1 MAEKKDRLT
10 ELLSDEGFMK
20 KLFSQD
26 TPEKAQEILKENG
39 VDMPVEE
46 VFIMGKTVLYMG
58 EHDGELPDEFAE
70 QVAGGALDLNALAQ
84 SLGALPYAVQGFVSM
99 IAGFG
104 AFLKGWNDPKGI
116 GQKALDSYYKQPD
129 FLTGGGTQGGGTQGG
144 DTQDGDTQD
153 AD

>member
-10 ELLSDEGFMK
+10 ELLSDEGFMN

-26 TPEKAQEILKENG
+26 TPEKAQEILKANG

-46 VFIMGKTVLYMG
+46 VFVLGKTVLYMG

-70 QVAGGALDLNALAQ
+70 QVAGGALDLNSLAQ

-104 AFLKGWNDPKGI
+104 AFLKGWNDPSGV
-116 GQKALDSYYKQPD
+116 GQKALESYYKQPD
-129 FLTGGGTQGGGTQGG
+129 FVSGGTKKSSSTVV
-144 DTQDGDTQD
+144 DDD
-153 AD
+153 

>member
-10 ELLSDEGFMK
+10 ELLSDESFMK
-20 KLFSQD
+20 NLFSQE
-26 TPEKAQEILKENG
+26 TPEKAQAILKENG

-46 VFIMGKTVLYMG
+46 VFVMGKTVLYMG

-70 QVAGGALDLNALAQ
+70 QVAGGALDLNSLAQ

-104 AFLKGWNDPKGI
+104 AFLKGWNDPKGV
-116 GQKALDSYYKQPD
+116 GQKALESYYTQPD
-129 FLTGGGTQGGGTQGG
+129 FVSG
-144 DTQDGDTQD
+144 
-153 AD
+153 ADSKKSTTTTTTTTTDDE

>member
-1 MAEKKDRLT
+1 MEEKKDRLT

-20 KLFSQD
+20 KLFSQE

-46 VFIMGKTVLYMG
+46 VFVMGKTVLYMG

-70 QVAGGALDLNALAQ
+70 QVAGGFDMSTLAQ
-84 SLGALPYAVQGFVSM
+84 QLGALPFAVKGFVSM

-104 AFLKGWNDPKGI
+104 NFLKGWNNPETI
-116 GQKALDSYYKQPD
+116 GQKALNTYFTQPD
-129 FLTGGGTQGGGTQGG
+129 FMNESTTPATNNSSKSAGSGTKST
-144 DTQDGDTQD
+144 
-153 AD
+153 ASN

>member
-20 KLFSQD
+20 NLFSQE
-26 TPEKAQEILKENG
+26 TPEKAQEILKANG

-70 QVAGGALDLNALAQ
+70 QVAGGALDLNSLAQ

-129 FLTGGGTQGGGTQGG
+129 FITGTKSSSSSASGTSSS
-144 DTQDGDTQD
+144 DDDE
-153 AD
+153 